1 MSLCKKSML
10 FIIATFLL
18 FRPLFICAQDNKP
31 KIYLEGQNHSDTGLF
46 ILKIMLSPQ
55 DVSLCG
61 LELDIIYDPAAM
73 SVCSCERGDALSG
86 LEFDCSLKEGRIRLL
101 FWGGANSEGGGRIAT
116 LCFVPVESYD
126 GEIEFT
132 VSLPTKSSAIY
143 FKDNKIHSQQ
153 LLLEGLLVD
162 LGSPEIST
170 EGSSQG
176 CTDGATE
183 SATEGCTEGCTGG
196 ATENPTELPSET
208 EQEAPST
215 ETLSTETPS
224 AEATEKTDNGT
235 EIPTDQPPQSL
246 SQGKRTLKKTLSALL
261 YANTGAGLITII
273 PMILP
278 RVFRKGYF

>member
-1 MSLCKKSML
+1 ML

-55 DVSLCG
+55 DVGLCG

-126 GEIEFT
+126 GEIEFA

-153 LLLEGLLVD
+153 LLLEGLRVD

-176 CTDGATE
+176 CTD
-183 SATEGCTEGCTGG
+183 G

-224 AEATEKTDNGT
+224 TEATEKTDNGT
-235 EIPTDQPPQSL
+235 ELPTDQPPQSL
-246 SQGKRTLKKTLSALL
+246 SQGKRTFKKILSALL